1 MPREKTIEKYMKIK
15 KMLKSG
21 ATIRQIKTTLKCS
34 DDTIYKAKNYVPI
47 VPKKIRTSYPNPNR
61 TKLKLEDMEYNVL
74 NKKRTI
80 KDKIRTF
87 DPSIAA
93 KMIVIFMSYGSQYG
107 KIQDDGSFRYKVR
120 MQNFEE
126 VEDYLTKFTQIEF
139 NYVKTKRLEDLLA
152 KTNKEIA
159 EYNGGN

>member
-1 MPREKTIEKYMKIK
+1 MNKNKQIEINRLLKEGKKTRQISKELHVSLRDVKYQEIK
-15 KMLKSG
+15 KDKMIP
-21 ATIRQIKTTLKCS
+21 TIPNDTKKKVSKGITKVSRKLTYS
-34 DDTIYKAKNYVPI
+34 DMDYGIPQ
-47 VPKKIRTSYPNPNR
+47 
-61 TKLKLEDMEYNVL
+61 
-74 NKKRTI
+74 NKKP
-80 KDKIRTF
+80 F

-107 KIQDDGSFRYKVR
+107 KIQDDGSFRHKVR